1 MKILVVEDDYDLIEM
16 LRFALTRVGYEVAQ
30 TSNPAE
36 ALRLLREAEPD
47 LAVLD
52 VNLGPWSGF
61 DLLQDLRRVS
71 QIPVIM
77 LTGRHAEEDKVR
89 GLELGADDYV
99 TKPFS
104 YRELIARIQANIR
117 RHEGVAGNHEPAPKK
132 PPATHVGP
140 LTLNSAEH
148 TVSKDGKALKLTP
161 IEFRVLECLMQQ
173 AGTVVPTRALLK
185 EVWGFD
191 DPSGAD
197 LVRVTVYRLRRKLED
212 DPSTPALIQT
222 VAGVG
227 VILKT
232 E

>member
-1 MKILVVEDDYDLIEM
+1 LVVEDDQDLIEM

-30 TSNPAE
+30 TSNPTE
-36 ALRLLREAEPD
+36 AMRLLRETEPD

-117 RHEGVAGNHEPAPKK
+117 RHEGAAGNQELAPKTQ
-132 PPATHVGP
+132 PATHVGP

-161 IEFRVLECLMQQ
+161 IEFRVLECLMQR

-185 EVWGFD
+185 EIWGFD

-212 DPSTPALIQT
+212 DPSAPALIQT